1 MLRVAA
7 FFVFLGFVL
16 QPAIAQISST
26 GVPASALSP
35 TLNNQQHT
43 PIPAGATSPQGFPFV
58 VRPFPNFH
66 GRTFTTFPV
75 RTVTPINPRFRRFG
89 RNRGQL
95 VPQVPLFYPAYPI
108 YGAGYDTSMYPS
120 IADPA
125 VDQQVDPGS
134 AEQDAA
140 VAGSEDALRQAY
152 MQGARDALVQE
163 QRGRQDAHDLMAS
176 RSAATAK
183 SPETAKAPE
192 PDNSPSTV
200 FIFKDGRQLET
211 KNYAI
216 MGQTLYDISGPV
228 VKKVPLADLDS
239 AATLKANDDRG
250 ITVKL
255 P

>member
-35 TLNNQQHT
+35 TLNNQHT
-43 PIPAGATSPQGFPFV
+43 PIPAGATSPQAFPFI

-66 GRTFTTFPV
+66 GRTFQV
-75 RTVTPINPRFRRFG
+75 RTVSPLNPRFRPFG
-89 RNRGQL
+89 RNHRQFA
-95 VPQVPLFYPAYPI
+95 PQVPVFYPAYP
-108 YGAGYDTSMYPS
+108 YGAGYDYSMYPS
-120 IADPA
+120 IADPG
-125 VDQQVDPGS
+125 VDPQADPAS
-134 AEQDAA
+134 AENDAA

-152 MQGARDALVQE
+152 MQGAHDALVQE

-176 RSAATAK
+176 RSGPKAK
-183 SPETAKAPE
+183 SPDSEAKAPE

-216 MGQTLYDISGPV
+216 MGQTLYDISGTV
-228 VKKVPLADLDS
+228 VKKVPLADLDTE
-239 AATLKANDDRG
+239 ATRKANDDRG